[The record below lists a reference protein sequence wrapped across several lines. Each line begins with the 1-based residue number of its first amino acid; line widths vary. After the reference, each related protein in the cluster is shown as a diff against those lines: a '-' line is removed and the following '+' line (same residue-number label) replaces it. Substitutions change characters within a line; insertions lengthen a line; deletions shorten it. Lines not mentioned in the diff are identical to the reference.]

1 MPAKAGCGRARARR
15 SRPAVPGGGGGGGGG
30 LATIV
35 AGSRV
40 VVEVQQVPTPVTVVS
55 QSVATLW
62 SQRSMLEEVGGG
74 ASLIW

>member
-1 MPAKAGCGRARARR
+1 MT
-15 SRPAVPGGGGGGGGG
+15 
-30 LATIV
+30 TIV